1 MNNQQDILEKL
12 HPHWFHYLDLY
23 FFGILAFLVGIFF
36 YWQFIIFSV
45 LLILGTEVFRRAH
58 RYYLMY
64 SGISREYNFL
74 STSRKFA
81 EYEKI
86 QNIEV
91 TQTFV
96 QKILGIGSIKF
107 DTPGSDLFEI
117 HFDSIKNPYEVERV
131 VRKMMIN
138 R

>member
-1 MNNQQDILEKL
+1 MNNQPDVLEKFY
-12 HPHWFHYLDLY
+12 PHRFLYLDFY
-23 FFGILAFLVGIFF
+23 FFGLLAVVAGIFF
-36 YWQFIIFSV
+36 YWQFLIFGI
-45 LLILGTEVFRRAH
+45 LLIIGTEVFRKVH
-58 RYYLMY
+58 SYYLLHT
-64 SGISREYNFL
+64 GIAREYNFL

-91 TQTFV
+91 TQTFI
-96 QKILGIGSIKF
+96 QKILGVGSIKF

-131 VRKMMIN
+131 VRKMMIQK
-138 R
+138 

>member
-12 HPHWFHYLDLY
+12 HPNWFHYFDLY
-23 FFGILAFLVGIFF
+23 VLSVISLLVGIFF
-36 YWQFIIFSV
+36 YWQFLIFSV
-45 LLILGTEVFRRAH
+45 FVFLGIELFRRAH
-58 RYYLMY
+58 SYYLMH
-64 SGISREYNFL
+64 SGISRQYNFF

-91 TQTFV
+91 TQTFI
-96 QKILGIGSIKF
+96 QKLLGVGNIKF

-117 HFDSIKNPYEVERV
+117 HFDGVKNPYEVERT
-131 VRKMMIN
+131 VRKMMIMK
-138 R
+138 